1 MKLVASPMRL
11 SVTPTELRMAPP
23 TLGQH
28 TEQILREKLGLN
40 AQEIELLKQN
50 GAI

>member
-1 MKLVASPMRL
+1 
-11 SVTPTELRMAPP
+11 MAPP

-28 TEQILREKLGLN
+28 TEEILREKLGLN

>member
-1 MKLVASPMRL
+1 
-11 SVTPTELRMAPP
+11 
-23 TLGQH
+23 LGQH
-28 TEQILREKLGLN
+28 TEEILREKLGLN